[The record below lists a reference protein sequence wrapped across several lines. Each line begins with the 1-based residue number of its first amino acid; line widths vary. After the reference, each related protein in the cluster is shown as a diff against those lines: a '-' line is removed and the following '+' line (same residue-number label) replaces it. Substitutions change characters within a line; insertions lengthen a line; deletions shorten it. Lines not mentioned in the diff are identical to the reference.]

1 MRSVVQRVSS
11 ASVEVDRVVVGSI
24 GTGLLVLTGFL
35 PADTE
40 ADAVAAA
47 KKIAGLRI
55 FRDDDGKMNRSL
67 ADVDGSM
74 LVVSQFTLA
83 GDVRKGRRPSF
94 VNAARPHV
102 AEPLVAAFCDAVAAT
117 GINVEQGI
125 FGADM
130 KVSLL
135 NDGPVTLIVETH
147 DGVIV

>member
-11 ASVEVDRVVVGSI
+11 ASVEVDRVVVGAI
-24 GTGLLVLTGFL
+24 GTGLLVLIGFFHG
-35 PADTE
+35 DTQ

-55 FRDDDGKMNRSL
+55 FRDDEGKMNRSL

-94 VNAARPHV
+94 VNAASPHV
-102 AEPLVAAFCDAVAAT
+102 AEPLVASFCDVVGAT
-117 GINVEQGI
+117 GISVDQGV